1 MGETTA
7 RTTNEGPL
15 LARKIHVQLI
25 DDLSGEDAQ
34 ETIRFSLDGTN
45 YEIDLS
51 ADNAAEL
58 RGTLERYAA
67 KGRRLRGPTGPRAG
81 RAPSMSRDE
90 TQKVRK
96 WAAENGYNPSPRG
109 RISQA
114 IERAYDAAQ
123 G

>member
-1 MGETTA
+1 
-7 RTTNEGPL
+7 

-34 ETIRFSLDGTN
+34 ETIRFSVEGAD

-51 ADNAAEL
+51 ADNAADL

-67 KGRRLRGPTGPRAG
+67 KGRRLRGPSGPTAARAVSMG
-81 RAPSMSRDE
+81 REE
-90 TQKVRK
+90 TQKIRN
-96 WAAENGYNPSPRG
+96 WATENGYSPSPRG
-109 RISQA
+109 SISQV
-114 IERAYDAAQ
+114 IKQAYDAAQ